1 MLYIIVL
8 LFFFFTWFFVRTN
21 YIVLELQVKVP
32 DYTPDNLFIIGNH
45 ESLGQ
50 WTQQSHQL
58 KKINQTTFTTNIR
71 VPKNTSLEFKF
82 TLGSWETVQK
92 DQFFNDTNNFII
104 IAKASELIEL
114 QVSNFA
120 GFERESQTHTRVGHF
135 DFLRKFE
142 SKLLKNHRNI
152 IIYLPP
158 SYKKNSRKTY
168 PVLYMNDGN
177 NLFDANTAFMGR
189 EWEVDNTCQELI
201 EKKLIEEIIIVGIY
215 NTMGRLEEYTPTTSK
230 QHGGGKAKLYLDFI
244 TKELMPEIEKKFR
257 VKTGPKNTGL
267 MGSSLGGLISLY
279 AGFEYDSFFGNV
291 GVISPS
297 LWWDDKYMFEKYIPN
312 KTKNKTKIWMDMG
325 TKEGMDSKG
334 FSHALLDTQNMNKLL
349 IKKGFN
355 KKNLFYFEHENA
367 AHDEFAWAT
376 RMHMP
381 LLFFY
386 GITDLKIELNKT
398 F

>member
-1 MLYIIVL
+1 MLYLLVLIIFVSA
-8 LFFFFTWFFVRTN
+8 WFFVKTQ

-32 DYTPDNLFIIGNH
+32 EYTPDQLVIIGNH
-45 ESLGQ
+45 EFIGNWSE
-50 WTQQSHQL
+50 QSHRL
-58 KKINQTTFTTNIR
+58 TKLDSTTYTTTIR
-71 VPKNTSLEFKF
+71 VPKGTSLEFKF

-92 DQFFNDTNNFII
+92 DQFFQDTNNFIV
-104 IAKASELIEL
+104 IAQDSDLIQL
-114 QVSNFA
+114 QVHNFA
-120 GFERESQTHTRVGHF
+120 GFETDSQNHTRIGHF
-135 DFLRKFE
+135 QFLRKFE
-142 SKLLKNHRNI
+142 SKKLGNFRNV

-158 SYKKNSRKTY
+158 SYKTDSRKEY

-189 EWEVDNTCQELI
+189 EWEVDNTTEELI
-201 EKKLIEEIIIVGIY
+201 SKKLIEEIIIVGVY
-215 NTMGRLEEYTPTTSK
+215 NTMGRLEEYTPTKSK
-230 QHGGGKAKLYLDFI
+230 QHGGGKANLYLDFI
-244 TKELMPEIEKKFR
+244 CHELMPVIQEKFR

-279 AGFEYDSFFGNV
+279 AGFEYAEYFGKV

-297 LWWDDKYMFEKYIPN
+297 LWWDEKYMFQKYIPQQE
-312 KTKNKTKIWMDMG
+312 KNDTQIWIDMG

-334 FSHALLDTQNMNKLL
+334 VSHALLDTQDMYKLL
-349 IKKGFN
+349 KEKGYQS
-355 KKNLFYFEHENA
+355 KLFYFEHENA
-367 AHDEFAWAT
+367 AHDEYAWAS

-386 GITDLKIELNKT
+386 GITDTKIELEKK